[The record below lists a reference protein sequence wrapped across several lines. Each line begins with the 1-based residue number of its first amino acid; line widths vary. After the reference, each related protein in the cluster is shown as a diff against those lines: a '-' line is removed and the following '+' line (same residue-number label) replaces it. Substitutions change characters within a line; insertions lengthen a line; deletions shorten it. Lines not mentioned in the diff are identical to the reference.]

1 MRQQA
6 QRKRGRAYRR
16 PRQLARLE
24 GEGEAE
30 RSRGEG
36 HRNGEACHA
45 VNIAEGTIKC
55 GKPGVKLG
63 KGRRSSA
70 TGGYHP
76 RMSAQVLLADDDAE
90 LGAMLKEYLERE
102 GFGVTVVH
110 DGEAAARQALS
121 GTHQIVVLDVMMPRL
136 DGVEALR
143 RIRQSS
149 LPVNRIPVIMLTARG
164 DDVDRILGL
173 ELGADDYVPKPC
185 TPRELV
191 ARLRAILRRLQPAPG
206 SGPLQAGA
214 LVLWPERRKAEVG
227 ARELELT
234 SIEFNILEVLM
245 RNAGRL
251 VSKSEISEQAL
262 GRPLARFDR
271 SIDVHM
277 SSIRHKLGDAARL
290 IRTVRGL
297 GYHLVKD

>member
-1 MRQQA
+1 M
-6 QRKRGRAYRR
+6 
-16 PRQLARLE
+16 
-24 GEGEAE
+24 
-30 RSRGEG
+30 
-36 HRNGEACHA
+36 
-45 VNIAEGTIKC
+45 
-55 GKPGVKLG
+55 
-63 KGRRSSA
+63 
-70 TGGYHP
+70 
-76 RMSAQVLLADDDAE
+76 AQVLLADDDVE

-102 GFGVTVVH
+102 GFGVSVVH
-110 DGEAAARQALS
+110 DGETAVRAALS
-121 GTHQIVVLDVMMPRL
+121 GGHQIVVLDVMMPRL
-136 DGVEALR
+136 GGVEALR

-149 LPVNRIPVIMLTARG
+149 RVPVIMLTARG
-164 DDVDRILGL
+164 DDVDRIVGL

-191 ARLRAILRRLQPAPG
+191 ARVRAILRRAHPAPG
-206 SGPLQAGA
+206 AGPLEVGA
-214 LVLWPERRKAEVG
+214 LALWPEKRRAESDG
-227 ARELELT
+227 HELELT

-277 SSIRHKLGDAARL
+277 SSIRQKLGGAAKL

-297 GYHLVKD
+297 GYHLVKE

>member
-1 MRQQA
+1 
-6 QRKRGRAYRR
+6 
-16 PRQLARLE
+16 
-24 GEGEAE
+24 
-30 RSRGEG
+30 
-36 HRNGEACHA
+36 
-45 VNIAEGTIKC
+45 
-55 GKPGVKLG
+55 
-63 KGRRSSA
+63 
-70 TGGYHP
+70 
-76 RMSAQVLLADDDAE
+76 MSAQVLLADDDVE

-110 DGEAAARQALS
+110 DGESAARQALS
-121 GTHQIVVLDVMMPRL
+121 GAHQIVVLDVMMPKL

-149 LPVNRIPVIMLTARG
+149 RVPVIMLTARG

-191 ARLRAILRRLQPAPG
+191 ARLRAILRRLQPAPS
-206 SGPLQAGA
+206 SGPLEVGA
-214 LVLWPERRKAEVG
+214 LVLWPEKRRVESEG
-227 ARELELT
+227 RELELT

-277 SSIRHKLGDAARL
+277 SSIRQKLGDGARL

-297 GYHLVKD
+297 GYHLTKE